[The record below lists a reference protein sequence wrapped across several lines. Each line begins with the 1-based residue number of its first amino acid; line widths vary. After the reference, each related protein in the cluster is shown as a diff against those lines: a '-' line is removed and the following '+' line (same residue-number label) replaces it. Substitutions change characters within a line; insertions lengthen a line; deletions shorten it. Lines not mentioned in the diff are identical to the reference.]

1 MSGLSV
7 VIITFQE
14 AGVIRRCIE
23 SVQGLAD
30 EVLVMDS
37 GSTDNTVAICT
48 SLGARVMHQPW
59 LGFAAQKNKA
69 NSFAQF
75 DWILSL
81 DADEAL
87 SPELYQSILAEKQRG
102 FLGAYKMKRLSTY
115 FGKPL
120 RRGLVYPDTQR
131 RLFNRTE
138 VSWKNSLVHE
148 VPDIP
153 SAIAQRWLEGD
164 LWHTGPA
171 TPEEHRTTLR
181 KYATLWASDRA
192 ASGKRSFWGEALLKS
207 SFNFVWGYFVK
218 GAVLDGRIGWIV
230 SCNLAGYTFSKYHK
244 LYQLKSSK

>member
-14 AGVIRRCIE
+14 AAVIRRCIE

-37 GSTDNTVAICT
+37 GSTDETVSICQ
-48 SLGARVMHQPW
+48 SLGARVIHQPW

-69 NSFAQF
+69 NRLAQY

-87 SPELYQSILAEKQRG
+87 SPELYQSIQTEKQQG
-102 FLGAYKMKRLSTY
+102 FSGAYKMKRLSTY
-115 FGKPL
+115 FGQPL
-120 RRGLVYPDTQR
+120 HRGWVYPDTQR
-131 RLFNRTE
+131 RLFNRTH
-138 VSWKNSLVHE
+138 VSWKNSMVHE

-153 SAIAQRWLEGD
+153 SNIDQRWLLGD

-171 TPEEHRTTLR
+171 TSEEHRDTLA
-181 KYATLWASDRA
+181 KYAQLWAADRA
-192 ASGKRSFWGEALLKS
+192 ASGKRSFWGEAILKAT
-207 SFNFVWGYFVK
+207 FNFVWGYLVK
-218 GAVLDGRIGWIV
+218 AAILDGKIGFVV
-230 SCNLAGYTFSKYHK
+230 SRNIAWYTFSKYHQ
-244 LYQLKSSK
+244 LYQIKQSK